1 MKNKFKKMTTEEI
14 QSVNLEILKHIDK
27 FCREHNI
34 RYWLDAGTL
43 IGAIRHKG
51 FIPWDDDADI
61 CMPRPDYE
69 RFLKEY
75 KDSSKYKLYAP
86 EKENCYLVYARLCE
100 MEETYFDFGAKWTK
114 DSPGVG
120 VDIFPVNGAPDTIEE
135 FDKVI
140 EQCEKNRLRIFRC
153 RQAFMPPRFRH
164 TLVGFLKDVVHFGVK
179 IMYRTFGAIYAKRI
193 LRDQVALF
201 RKYAYEEHP
210 YCYDLTVSIS
220 RKKYWPKAWFD
231 GLIEVDFCGVRLFA
245 PIGYDERLRRGY
257 GDYMQLPPESERI
270 VHGKWQTMYWR
281 DK

>member
-1 MKNKFKKMTTEEI
+1 MMKRFRKMTTEEI

-86 EKENCYLVYARLCE
+86 EKKNCYLIYARLCE
-100 MEETYFDFGAKWTK
+100 MEKTYFDVNAKWTS

-120 VDIFPVNGAPDTIEE
+120 VDIFPLNGAPDTIEE
-135 FDKVI
+135 FDAVV
-140 EQCEKNRLRIFRC
+140 EQTKENQAKILEYRRLL
-153 RQAFMPPRFRH
+153 APSRFRH
-164 TLVGFLKDVVHFGVK
+164 DIVGFLKDCIHFVAK
-179 IMYRTFGAIYAKRI
+179 VTRRVCYRN
-193 LRDQVALF
+193 QVDRTLSNHIAML
-201 RKYAYEEHP
+201 RKYNYENSP
-210 YCYDLTVSIS
+210 SCYYLVVSMT
-220 RKKYWPKAWFD
+220 RKKYWPKAWFEKS
-231 GLIEVDFCGVRLFA
+231 IEVDFCGEKFLA

-257 GDYMQLPPESERI
+257 GDYMTPPPKSEQE
-270 VHGKWQTMYWR
+270 VHSGWQTMWWR
-281 DK
+281 Y